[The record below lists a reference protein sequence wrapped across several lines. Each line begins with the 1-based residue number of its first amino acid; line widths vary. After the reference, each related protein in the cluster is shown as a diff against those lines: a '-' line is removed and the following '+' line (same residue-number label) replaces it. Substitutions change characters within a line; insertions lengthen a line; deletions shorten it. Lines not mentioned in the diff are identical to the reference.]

1 MKFRLEGIV
10 MNNTKRSF
18 TRVTGFSLVELLV
31 VIAIIGVLASIA
43 IPAYSNYVAKSKIQK
58 AFADVQGLKS
68 QIGLYFAGLNQYPPL
83 SPTGKLDYLKVYKLE
98 GGSATEVTSV
108 TSVANTDTLKIMITG
123 GANGPLNNI
132 SITDQNGDLISLVPS
147 INGTAVSR
155 NNIITDTGGTPSIE
169 WECTVLSTAYSQH
182 AHLFPSGCEGGT
194 P

>member
-1 MKFRLEGIV
+1 

-68 QIGLYFAGLNQYPPL
+68 QIGLYFAGLNPDPPT
-83 SPTGKLDYLKVYKLE
+83 SPTGKLDYLKVYKI
-98 GGSATEVTSV
+98 GSSATEVTSETDV
-108 TSVANTDTLKIMITG
+108 ENTDTLKIMITG

-132 SITDQNGDLISLVPS
+132 SITSITGDLISLVPS
-147 INGTAVSR
+147 INGNPVSR
-155 NNIITDTGGTPSIE
+155 DNIITNTGGTPSIE
-169 WECTVLSTAYSQH
+169 WVCTVLSTAHTNHS
-182 AHLFPSGCEGGT
+182 HLFPSDCSPGN

>member
-68 QIGLYFAGLNQYPPL
+68 QIGLYFAGLNPAPPA
-83 SPTGKLDYLKVYKLE
+83 SPTGKLDYLKVYKLA
-98 GGSATEVTSV
+98 GSTATEVTSG
-108 TSVANTDTLKIMITG
+108 TAVANTDTLKIMITG
-123 GANGPLNNI
+123 GANGPLNSI
-132 SITDQNGDLISLVPS
+132 SITSVTGDLISMVPS

-155 NNIITDTGGTPSIE
+155 DNIITNTGGTPSIE
-169 WECTVLSTAYSQH
+169 WVCVVLTTAHTNHS
-182 AHLFPSGCEGGT
+182 HLFPSDCSAGT